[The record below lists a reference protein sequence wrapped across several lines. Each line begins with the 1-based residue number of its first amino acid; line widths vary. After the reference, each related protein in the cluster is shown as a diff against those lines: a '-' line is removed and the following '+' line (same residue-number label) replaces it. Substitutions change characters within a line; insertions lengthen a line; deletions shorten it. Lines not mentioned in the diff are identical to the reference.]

1 MTIDLFHTQLETAR
15 KLIAKK
21 EFSKAYE
28 VIDAHRK
35 ALAEDTAEEEQSFTE
50 LIVLVKEYSKQI
62 DMAADYAVEM
72 SAESAIRML
81 EEASETGKQI
91 IEAAERMVKLLKK
104 EEKDTV

>member
-1 MTIDLFHTQLETAR
+1 
-15 KLIAKK
+15 
-21 EFSKAYE
+21 E

-72 SAESAIRML
+72 SEESSIRML
-81 EEASETGKQI
+81 EEASKTGKQVI
-91 IEAAERMVKLLKK
+91 DAAERMVKLLEK
-104 EEKDTV
+104 EEKDAL